1 MSQQLDI
8 DQSDQPLLCLRRRAV
23 SSLEG
28 VGQGSTHLLIQGG
41 SIEHGKGVRLASR
54 NGGSDAG
61 LVEYRR
67 NHRDGADFVVSP

>member
-1 MSQQLDI
+1 
-8 DQSDQPLLCLRRRAV
+8 
-23 SSLEG
+23 
-28 VGQGSTHLLIQGG
+28 LLIQGG